1 MATRPTPETPYVQ
14 QDDGSGWWL
23 VYAGRTNR
31 LVVTHAGLTDP
42 TGWDARLGLK
52 TAFEAAGVD
61 DGLLLTATVD
71 DGDITLAA
79 LPDSAGT
86 QITVVLTDEATEAL
100 QDVSGGRF
108 DLVIESPGGEEIPVL
123 VGKFTTYKRVTP

>member
-1 MATRPTPETPYVQ
+1 MATKPTPETPYVQ
-14 QDDGSGWWL
+14 QDDGTGWWL

-79 LPDSAGT
+79 LPDDAGT
-86 QITVVLTDEATEAL
+86 VITVVLTDEATEAL

-108 DLVIESPGGEEIPVL
+108 DLVIESPGGEETPVL